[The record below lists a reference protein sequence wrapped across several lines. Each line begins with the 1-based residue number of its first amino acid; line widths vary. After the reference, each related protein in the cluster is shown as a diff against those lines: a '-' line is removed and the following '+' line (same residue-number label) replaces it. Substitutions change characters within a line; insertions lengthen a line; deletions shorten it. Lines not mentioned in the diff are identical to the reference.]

1 MDNKKLEKYKKKLL
15 EDRIDLMAELQRVTN
30 GERNKERMETMDP
43 ADLADASY
51 TADYTLAWTEKINRR
66 IREIDE
72 SLDMIKDGSYGI
84 CQVCGE
90 DIPEGRL
97 EVRPKAK
104 YCAQC
109 KEDLEKR
116 GEIK

>member
-1 MDNKKLEKYKKKLL
+1 MDEKKLEGYKKKLL
-15 EDRIDLMAELQRVTN
+15 DERMDLLADLQRVTS
-30 GERNKERMETMDP
+30 GEKNKDMTGAMDP

-51 TADYTLAWTEKINRR
+51 SADYSLAWTEKINRR

-72 SLDMIKDGSYGI
+72 SLERIKDGTYGV
-84 CQVCGE
+84 CQQCGE

-109 KEDLEKR
+109 KEDLEMR

>member
-1 MDNKKLEKYKKKLL
+1 MDEKKLEKYKKKLL
-15 EDRIDLMAELQRVTN
+15 EDRMDLLAELQRVTS
-30 GERNKERMETMDP
+30 GEKNKDRTESMDP

-51 TADYTLAWTEKINRR
+51 AADYSLAWTEKINRR
-66 IREIDE
+66 IMEIDE
-72 SLDMIKDGSYGI
+72 SLERIKDGSYGV
-84 CQVCGE
+84 CQLCGE
-90 DIPEGRL
+90 EIPEGRL

-116 GEIK
+116 GEVQ

>member
-1 MDNKKLEKYKKKLL
+1 MDERKLEEYKKKLL
-15 EDRIDLMAELQRVTN
+15 EERMDLQAELQRVTN
-30 GERNKERMETMDP
+30 SEKNKDRVGAMDSV
-43 ADLADASY
+43 DLADASY
-51 TADYTLAWTEKINRR
+51 NADYSLAWTEKINRR
-66 IREIDE
+66 VREIDE
-72 SLDMIKDGSYGI
+72 SLERIKDGTYGI
-84 CQVCGE
+84 CQQCGD